1 MPYAMGFVGDAFE
14 EYRAYLMEQNAGE
27 FAEGQTLVSEETGA
41 DGLLTVTVEGAAE
54 DLAQ

>member
-1 MPYAMGFVGDAFE
+1 MGFVGDAFE

-27 FAEGQTLVSEETGA
+27 FAEGRTLVSEETGA